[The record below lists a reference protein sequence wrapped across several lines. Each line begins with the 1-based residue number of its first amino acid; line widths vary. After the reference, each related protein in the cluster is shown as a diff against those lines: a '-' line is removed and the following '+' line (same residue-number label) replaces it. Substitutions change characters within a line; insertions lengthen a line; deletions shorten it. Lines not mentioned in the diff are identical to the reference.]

1 MNRRI
6 VFPATVFGLALCFA
20 ILALPVQPVAAHNPK
35 QATAEATVD
44 PCNPKKMI
52 PGLIVGDSLFAF
64 TKASQASIPT
74 ILVKKNDVVEVIGRS
89 QNGVW
94 IKILTNAG
102 VEGWVPS
109 AYIQVDRKQLAKLDV
124 VTTDAGAP
132 AGTQAATMEG
142 TMAGTQA
149 AMSCPGIPG
158 TITGD
163 LLALKTEPSTK
174 SKDTGVYLMNG
185 QQSEDLLLNSYR
197 TLCN

>member
-1 MNRRI
+1 
-6 VFPATVFGLALCFA
+6 
-20 ILALPVQPVAAHNPK
+20 
-35 QATAEATVD
+35 
-44 PCNPKKMI
+44 MI

-174 SKDTGVYLMNG
+174 SKDTGVNVKKG
-185 QQSEDLLLNSYR
+185 QQVEVLQLNSSGSWFKIRAGTDEGWVGSAYVFIQPGAAAQIPHNYTDVEV
-197 TLCN
+197 TLTPRP